1 MPVLAMTLLAYPLV
15 DTLRA
20 FSLRLAQGRSPFS
33 PDRSHIHHRLL
44 ELGLT
49 HLQAALTI
57 HLYSAGMVALGF
69 CMPAMDVTAAFFILL
84 GVAFSLPLVVWAI
97 GKLRPTKAVNT
108 AARTT

>member
-1 MPVLAMTLLAYPLV
+1 MLYVIATGVISTPAELVPSMWDHRSMPVLAMTLLAYPLV

-57 HLYSAGMVALGF
+57 HLYSTGMVALGF
-69 CMPAMDVTAAFFILL
+69 CMPRRIQKTI
-84 GVAFSLPLVVWAI
+84 
-97 GKLRPTKAVNT
+97 
-108 AARTT
+108 